1 MFKDKVENE
10 TRLLFHVAFKY
21 FAVKLG
27 LSQAEVEMINVEVE
41 QAKQRMGN
49 KLSNSCHGACEGK
62 YLDGELQEVNIYVK
76 DQSNMGIIE
85 TLAHEM
91 VHAKQNLKGEFEWVE
106 KEVPFL
112 FFFKVAIRTRS
123 HAGQI
128 LSETPYYEQKCE
140 QEAFSKSR
148 EMTRQFLN
156 FFNQLELSD
165 ETIFLKKETGLIDS
179 LIHDHAQTEDDTV
192 CN

>member
-1 MFKDKVENE
+1 MFEDKVKNE
-10 TRLLFHVAFKY
+10 TKLLFLVAFKY

-27 LSQAEVEMINVEVE
+27 LSQAEVEMINVKVE

-148 EMTRQFLN
+148 EMTREFLN
-156 FFNQLELSD
+156 FFNNLEQYGEAISFD
-165 ETIFLKKETGLIDS
+165 KETGLFDRILFDAIPTGS
-179 LIHDHAQTEDDTV
+179 LKIH
-192 CN
+192 C